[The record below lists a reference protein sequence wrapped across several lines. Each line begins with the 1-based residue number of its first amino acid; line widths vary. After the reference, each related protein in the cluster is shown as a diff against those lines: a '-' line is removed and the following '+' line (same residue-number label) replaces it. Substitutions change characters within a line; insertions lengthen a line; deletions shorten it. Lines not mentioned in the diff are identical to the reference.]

1 MSGAVGRYHGRMDAK
16 EATIKLGNAI
26 LTHVTPLLFVK
37 GSEEDGYEVLNNATG
52 GFVDTGTS
60 KLLVTNAHVVQAF
73 DEKLRT
79 ETTLKLVIGSAG
91 KAFAVDRSWLKDHYK
106 KPDLKLDLAT
116 FTLPEDFD
124 ISTFG
129 KSFYLPASWPPE
141 RATPGDFIVI
151 AGYPGDHRTQ
161 AGTSATMRTNVIADP
176 VSTVNDVVFVLA
188 DESAERT
195 LVKVDPSLGDLG
207 QFGGMS
213 GSPAFRFTQD
223 GEYDLVGF
231 LNETHEGLNA
241 QVRAVHA
248 DFIREDGNLDY
259 GLLPY

>member
-1 MSGAVGRYHGRMDAK
+1 MDGK

-26 LTHVTPLLFVK
+26 LPHVTPLLFVK

-52 GFVDTGTS
+52 GFVDTGKS

-73 DEKLRT
+73 NEKLRT
-79 ETTLKLVIGSAG
+79 ETTLKLVVGSTG
-91 KAFAVDRSWLKDHYK
+91 KAFAVDPSWLKDYYK
-106 KPDLKLDLAT
+106 KSDLKLDLAT
-116 FTLPEDFD
+116 FALPEDFD
-124 ISTFG
+124 ISSFG
-129 KSFYLPASWPPE
+129 KAFYRPSSWPPE
-141 RATPGDFIVI
+141 RAKSGDFIVI
-151 AGYPGDHRTQ
+151 AGYPGDHRAQ
-161 AGTSATMRTNVIADP
+161 ANNSATMRINVIADP

-188 DESAERT
+188 DESGERT
-195 LVKVDPSLGDLG
+195 LVKVDSSLGDLG

-223 GEYDLVGF
+223 GEHELVGF